1 MKINKYKESQYNNI
15 INSIN
20 IFLINIMFILL
31 PIEKKVEYKQI

>member
-31 PIEKKVEYKQI
+31 LIEKKAEYKQI

>member
-1 MKINKYKESQYNNI
+1 MKINKYKENQYNNV

-31 PIEKKVEYKQI
+31 LIEKKAEYKQI